1 MIEGCS
7 PESVGW
13 LLEAPGDGVS
23 RWMVA
28 ADFVSAQDPAY
39 TPTRSPSVRDIPT
52 RHDTTP
58 SRRYVTPSR
67 QGQFKWAV
75 SLTERTTEPPSG

>member
-13 LLEAPGDGVS
+13 PLEAPGNGVS

-39 TPTRSPSVRDIPT
+39 TPTRSPPVLIYPLGRM
-52 RHDTTP
+52 
-58 SRRYVTPSR
+58 
-67 QGQFKWAV
+67 
-75 SLTERTTEPPSG
+75 

>member
-1 MIEGCS
+1 MDGRRRLR
-7 PESVGW
+7 VGTGSG
-13 LLEAPGDGVS
+13 LQ
-23 RWMVA
+23 
-28 ADFVSAQDPAY
+28 ADSFALGP
-39 TPTRSPSVRDIPT
+39 DIPT

-58 SRRYVTPSR
+58 SRRYTTPSRRYETPSRRYTTPSRRYETPSR

>member
-28 ADFVSAQDPAY
+28 ADVMSAQDPAY
-39 TPTRSPSVRDIPT
+39 TPTRSPSAG
-52 RHDTTP
+52 
-58 SRRYVTPSR
+58 VTPGARSR
-67 QGQFKWAV
+67 
-75 SLTERTTEPPSG
+75 